1 MVSCQGFVK
10 VTGNMPDLMKRAL
23 LGILLLSLYLPAC
36 LWAQAGG
43 ADTADLYASWSD
55 RVLQVQVIEQQS
67 QSKSGIGSGFLAAAD
82 GLVLTNYHVISDLA
96 NHPGEYQARYLT
108 ATGKLGTLELVNV
121 DVVHDLA
128 VLRSHELD
136 LAPLQIAETLPR
148 QGTRLYSMGFPY
160 DIGLTIVEGT
170 YNGLLEKSLYER
182 MHFTGSINPGMS
194 GGPVLDQEGRVIGV
208 NVATAGNQVGFLVPA
223 RFAIQ
228 LLQDSSTQPIAPET
242 LHAVIGRQLRDN
254 QAHITSSLLREE
266 LVSTQLKDYRV
277 AGELADWMSCWGN
290 TLQNPSDQLKQVY
303 YQCQS
308 QDDIFLS
315 SELTT
320 GVIQFQHD
328 LISTDQLNPLRFY
341 RQLQERG
348 HFPQIRLEGNEET
361 VSRYYCQS
369 GFVEHAKLDFKSTF
383 CVRTY
388 RKLEGIYDGFLFLT
402 SLVDD
407 HEALQS
413 TLVLAG
419 FSWENLLRLSE
430 GFVKSIEW
438 RAVQP

>member
-1 MVSCQGFVK
+1 MLEPRFSA
-10 VTGNMPDLMKRAL
+10 LWKRICLGLWPL
-23 LGILLLSLYLPAC
+23 LFLAGPC
-36 LWAQAGG
+36 LAQAQAGN
-43 ADTADLYASWSD
+43 ADTADLYARWSD

-82 GLVLTNYHVISDLA
+82 GLVITNYHVIADLA
-96 NHPGEYQARYLT
+96 NHPGDYQARFLT
-108 ATGKLGTLELVNV
+108 ADGERGNLELVNV

-128 VLRSHELD
+128 VLRSTGLE
-136 LAPLQIAETLPR
+136 AEPLQVAASLPR
-148 QGTRLYSMGFPY
+148 HGTRLYSMGFPY

-194 GGPVLDQEGRVIGV
+194 GGPVLDRDGQVIGI

-223 RFAIQ
+223 RFAAE
-228 LLQDSSTQPIAPET
+228 LLRGSGTGPIDPDR
-242 LHAVIGRQLRDN
+242 LHAEISRQLQDN
-254 QAHITSSLLREE
+254 QALITQKLLGSE
-266 LVSTQLKDYRV
+266 LASTRLKDYRV

-290 TLQNPSDQLKQVY
+290 TLQSPSDSLRQVY

-315 SELTT
+315 SELNT
-320 GVIQFQHD
+320 GVIRFQHD
-328 LISTDQLNPLRFY
+328 LISAADLNPLRFY
-341 RQLQERG
+341 HQLQERS
-348 HFPQIRLEGNEET
+348 HYPQLRLEGSEET
-361 VSRYYCQS
+361 VSRYFCQS
-369 GFVEHAKLDFKSTF
+369 GFVQHTGLDFKSTF

-388 RKLEGIYDGFLFLT
+388 RKLDGIYDGYLYLT

-430 GFVKSIEW
+430 GYIKSIEW
-438 RAVQP
+438 ESSRP